1 MTETETPSRL
11 LIVDDTLANL
21 RISTDVM
28 CQQGYTVRGVR
39 NGDMGLA
46 VASTTTKRLPLR
58 RLSQHLQGCPPRPM
72 GRAQGHIIWGVA
84 YLCNPRSTWVTGE
97 VLGVRVGLEGVA
109 AAPPK
114 RGA

>member
-21 RISTDVM
+21 RILTDM
-28 CQQGYTVRGVR
+28 LRQQGYTVRGVR
-39 NGDMGLA
+39 NCDMGLA
-46 VASTTTKRLPLR
+46 VASTTTMWMLMRG
-58 RLSQHLQGCPPRPM
+58 LSQHLKGCPPRPM
-72 GRAQGHIIWGVA
+72 GRAQGDIIWGVA

-97 VLGVRVGLEGVA
+97 VLGVSGGLEGVA